1 MRADYTTD
9 VAVVGGGLAGLAAA
23 TYLARA
29 GRRVVV
35 FEQAR
40 AVGGRARSRANQGFL
55 FNLGPHA
62 LYRGGPAEAVLRE
75 LGVSYRGAVPAFRA
89 YGLRAG
95 RLERLPT
102 EPLGFLAT
110 GLFSPREKLALAGW
124 LARLWRLDPTA
135 LDAVPARAWLEDG
148 VSEPGLRP
156 LLAMLLRL
164 TTFSNDPDRLSAG
177 AALAQLRQALQRGV
191 LYLDGGWQRLVDGL
205 RHAAEAAGVRLVTG
219 ARVSAVVH
227 DDAVRGVRLADGWVW
242 AADAVVLALGPGAAA
257 ALVDWAAAARLRQWA
272 AAAVPVRAATL
283 DVALGSLPN
292 PRAPLVYGLDAP
304 VYLSVHSAW
313 ARLAPPGG
321 ALVHVM
327 RYLGPEPPA
336 DPRAVERELEAL
348 LDLAQP
354 GWRAALVARRFVPNL
369 VVAHALPLAA
379 QGGTRGRPGPAV
391 PELPGLYVA
400 GDWVGPEGL
409 LADASLAS
417 ARRAAQQIL
426 AAPARRPAALPAS
439 A

>member
-1 MRADYTTD
+1 MREGYRTD

-29 GRRVVV
+29 GRQVVV

-40 AVGGRARSRANQGFL
+40 AVGGRARTRANQGFL

-75 LGVSYRGAVPAFRA
+75 LGVAYHGAMPAFRA
-89 YGLRAG
+89 HGLRAG
-95 RLERLPT
+95 RLERLPS
-102 EPLGFLAT
+102 EPRGFLTT
-110 GLFSPREKLALAGW
+110 GLLSPREKLALGGW
-124 LARLWRLDPTA
+124 LMHLLRLDPTA
-135 LDAVPARAWLEDG
+135 FDAVPVRAWLERS
-148 VSEPGLRP
+148 VSQPGLRP
-156 LLAMLLRL
+156 LLAMLMRVV
-164 TTFSNDPDRLSAG
+164 TFSNDLDRLSAG
-177 AALAQLRQALQRGV
+177 AALAQLRHVLRHGV
-191 LYLDGGWQRLVDGL
+191 LYLDGGWQTLVDGL
-205 RHAAEAAGVRLVTG
+205 RQAAQAAGVRLVTG
-219 ARVSAVVH
+219 APVAAVVH
-227 DDAVRGVRLADGWVW
+227 DAAVRGVRLADGTSW
-242 AADAVVLALGPGAAA
+242 AAETVVLATGP
-257 ALVDWAAAARLRQWA
+257 AAAARLVTSPAGARLRRA
-272 AAAVPVRAATL
+272 AEAAVPARAATL
-283 DVALGSLPN
+283 DVALRYLPN
-292 PRAPLVYGLDAP
+292 PSTPLVYGLDAP
-304 VYLSVHSAW
+304 VYLSAHSVW

-321 ALVHVM
+321 AFIHIM
-327 RYLGPEPPA
+327 RYLGSEPPA

-379 QGGTRGRPGPAV
+379 QGGTAGRPGPAV

-417 ARRAAQQIL
+417 ARQVARLAL
-426 AAPARRPAALPAS
+426 AAISRQSVPLLAS